1 MRPRI
6 AQGHGH
12 ATALPP
18 NYASAGVQA
27 QTDLGKAQQAP
38 AVAALPNAAD
48 APPLVAA
55 PPPST
60 DAPVETVTD
69 AGEVVTVSA
78 PQPTPYVSAIPADTV
93 VPVPG
98 VPAQPVVRNPG
109 QITEAAAF
117 AHPSVKKYIADL
129 EAWADEEIA
138 KVKADAAATI
148 AKVTGLIHGAGTN
161 DIHAAND
168 IANVNALSPTA
179 PAKVAS

>member
-18 NYASAGVQA
+18 GYASAGVQA

-38 AVAALPNAAD
+38 AAALPNVAD

-55 PPPST
+55 PPTT

-93 VPVPG
+93 VPAPG
-98 VPAQPVVRNPG
+98 VPTQPVVRNPG

-138 KVKADAAATI
+138 KV
-148 AKVTGLIHGAGTN
+148 TGLIHGAGTN

-179 PAKVAS
+179 PAKVTS